1 MNFYIDRDLH
11 PLYMQLYRQLR
22 DGIISGIFP
31 YNSRLPSKR
40 LLSEETGL
48 STITIEHAYALLCDE
63 GYTQARERS
72 GYYVI
77 FRPADGFAAS
87 APSTPADHVQIRDSD
102 TDYPGFPVSVLSKT
116 VRRVISERGDAILKK
131 SPNPGCTELREAI
144 KQYLTRNRGI
154 NVDID
159 RIIIGAGA
167 EYLYR
172 IIIELL
178 GRDRLYAIESP
189 SYEKLEQIYR
199 ASGAGYELLPLSGD
213 GIDSDALTASKADVL
228 HTTPYRSF
236 PSGVTASASK
246 RHEYIH
252 WADRPGRFIIE
263 SDYGSEF
270 SVASKPTEALFALS
284 DRDNIIYLNTF
295 SRTISPAIR
304 IGYMLLPRSLVA
316 PFYERLGFYSCTVP
330 TLDQLVLSELISRGD
345 LERHINRSRRQLRRE
360 LLPQHD
366 K

>member
-1 MNFYIDRDLH
+1 MNFFIDKNLH

-22 DGIISGIFP
+22 DGIISGDFP
-31 YNSRLPSKR
+31 YNSKLPSKR

-77 FRPADGFAAS
+77 FRPVDGFAAS
-87 APSTPADHVQIRDSD
+87 APALPFISAQVRDKGEA
-102 TDYPGFPVSVLSKT
+102 YPGFPVSVLSKT
-116 VRRVISERGDAILKK
+116 VRRVVAERGDDILKK
-131 SPNPGCTELREAI
+131 SPNSGCTELREAI
-144 KQYLTRNRGI
+144 KKYLARNRGI

-159 RIIIGAGA
+159 RIIIGSGA

-172 IIIELL
+172 ILIELL

-213 GIDSDALTASKADVL
+213 GIDSDALIASKADVL

-252 WADRPGRFIIE
+252 WAQRPGRFIIE

-304 IGYMLLPRSLVA
+304 IGYMLLPRQLVS
-316 PFYERLGFYSCTVP
+316 PFYEKLGFYSCPVP

-345 LERHINRSRRQLRRE
+345 LERHINRSRRLLRRE
-360 LLPQHD
+360 LLSQHD